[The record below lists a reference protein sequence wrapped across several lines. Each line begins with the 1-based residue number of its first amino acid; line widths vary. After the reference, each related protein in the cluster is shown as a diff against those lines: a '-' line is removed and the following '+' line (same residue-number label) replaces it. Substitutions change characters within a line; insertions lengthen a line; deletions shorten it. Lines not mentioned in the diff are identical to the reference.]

1 MKFKTSNEP
10 LSIFSYS
17 SLTDIVMLLLIFFLL
32 SSQFINQSG
41 VKVKL
46 PGSKMNPESVQSRLV
61 VTITETGGI
70 YAGNKQVGI
79 DQLAAELSALKSATP
94 DDNLVIMSDKAVTIE
109 VLIKVID
116 AAKAAGID
124 KFTIQTEKEKQDK

>member
-1 MKFKTSNEP
+1 MKFKMSSEP
-10 LSIFSYS
+10 LSAFSYS

-32 SSQFINQSG
+32 SSQFINQAG

-46 PGSKMNPESVQSRLV
+46 PGSKMEPESAQSRLV

-70 YAGNKQVGI
+70 YVGNKLVGI
-79 DQLAAELSALKSATP
+79 GELSAELSSLKSSTL
-94 DDNLVIMSDKAVTIE
+94 DDNLIIMSDKSITIE

-116 AAKAAGID
+116 AAKAAGIE

>member
-41 VKVKL
+41 VKVRL
-46 PGSKMNPESVQSRLV
+46 PGSKMNPESVQSHLI
-61 VTITETGGI
+61 VTITEAGAI
-70 YAGNKQVGI
+70 YAGNKEVGI
-79 DQLAAELSALKSATP
+79 GQLSAELSAIKSAKP
-94 DDNLVIMSDKAVTIE
+94 DENLLIMADKAVTIE

-116 AAKAAGID
+116 AAKVAGID

>member
-79 DQLAAELSALKSATP
+79 DQLAAELSALKIATP
-94 DDNLVIMSDKAVTIE
+94 DDNLVIMSDKTVTIE